1 MRWWKSRK
9 RDADL
14 ERELRA
20 DLEMEEEEQ
29 RERGLSP
36 EEAGYAARRAFGN
49 PTVIR
54 EQTREAWGWVRLERW
69 MQDFRF
75 ALRQLARSPGFTA
88 SAVLILALGIGATTA
103 MFSLVNAA
111 LLQPLPFPQPDR
123 LMWLSPQDHS
133 LPGVVPESL
142 SYPDYF
148 DWRSKNHT
156 FAGIATY
163 WGGGVTLQ
171 WKGESQRLDT
181 QAVSSNFFD
190 VLGVVPMMGRDFR
203 PEDELAGNRAAM
215 LSYSTWRTMFGSA
228 KDIVG
233 KTIRMDDHSYTVA
246 GVMPR
251 GFQFPLENP
260 APALWTSI
268 GDDAAVKKTSMRG
281 FDVLSAIGRLKPGV
295 TPEQAKADL
304 SLIAG
309 QLARQYPDT
318 NMEDSSALVEP
329 ELEHMTGDTR
339 PALRV
344 LFGAVMLVLLMVC
357 ANVAGLLLVRAA
369 RRSGE
374 FALRAAI
381 GASRA
386 AILRQLLVESV
397 TLSLCGGMAG
407 VALGYGLLRALIRW
421 MPLEIPR
428 MQTATV
434 DGGVLVFALVVSVAT
449 GLLFG
454 VVPAWR
460 MSRSAP
466 GLALREGS
474 RSIAGGRSQNR
485 VHNGLVIAQTAIGLV
500 LLVSSGL
507 LMRSLIRIL
516 NVDPG
521 FDASH
526 VLSARVGVPFGRYSH
541 DQHVQFFQQLVERM
555 AAVPGVQS
563 VSAGWPL
570 PMGSTHVTITF
581 NIQGRPVAR
590 GDEPEEAMGLAMP
603 GYFATL
609 RIPLIAGRVFDEQ
622 DGVKGPPTLIVN
634 QAFAKKYFP
643 NENPLGQHIQVRL
656 GDDVFNQSV
665 RTIVGEVGNIR
676 QKGLA
681 AGTEPEYYLPY
692 EQAMITN
699 PYLVIRTSGD
709 PLALQDA
716 VRRAV
721 QQMDKG
727 VPVYEVSTLDD
738 YVAKSASQPRFQAF
752 LLSSFAA
759 MALILAAV
767 GLYGLLSY
775 AVVQRSFEIGL
786 RMALGAQRKDILG
799 QIVRRGLILTLIG
812 VAAGV
817 AVSAVVTRMLTGMLY
832 GVRASDPETF
842 AAMAGVLLVVAGL
855 ACLIPARRASRIDP
869 MRALRTE

>member
-344 LFGAVMLVLLMVC
+344 LFGAVML
-357 ANVAGLLLVRAA
+357 
-369 RRSGE
+369 
-374 FALRAAI
+374 
-381 GASRA
+381 
-386 AILRQLLVESV
+386 
-397 TLSLCGGMAG
+397 
-407 VALGYGLLRALIRW
+407 
-421 MPLEIPR
+421 
-428 MQTATV
+428 
-434 DGGVLVFALVVSVAT
+434 
-449 GLLFG
+449 
-454 VVPAWR
+454 
-460 MSRSAP
+460 
-466 GLALREGS
+466 
-474 RSIAGGRSQNR
+474 
-485 VHNGLVIAQTAIGLV
+485 
-500 LLVSSGL
+500 
-507 LMRSLIRIL
+507 
-516 NVDPG
+516 
-521 FDASH
+521 
-526 VLSARVGVPFGRYSH
+526 
-541 DQHVQFFQQLVERM
+541 
-555 AAVPGVQS
+555 
-563 VSAGWPL
+563 
-570 PMGSTHVTITF
+570 
-581 NIQGRPVAR
+581 
-590 GDEPEEAMGLAMP
+590 
-603 GYFATL
+603 
-609 RIPLIAGRVFDEQ
+609 
-622 DGVKGPPTLIVN
+622 
-634 QAFAKKYFP
+634 
-643 NENPLGQHIQVRL
+643 
-656 GDDVFNQSV
+656 
-665 RTIVGEVGNIR
+665 
-676 QKGLA
+676 
-681 AGTEPEYYLPY
+681 
-692 EQAMITN
+692 
-699 PYLVIRTSGD
+699 
-709 PLALQDA
+709 
-716 VRRAV
+716 
-721 QQMDKG
+721 
-727 VPVYEVSTLDD
+727 
-738 YVAKSASQPRFQAF
+738 
-752 LLSSFAA
+752 
-759 MALILAAV
+759 
-767 GLYGLLSY
+767 
-775 AVVQRSFEIGL
+775 
-786 RMALGAQRKDILG
+786 
-799 QIVRRGLILTLIG
+799 
-812 VAAGV
+812 
-817 AVSAVVTRMLTGMLY
+817 
-832 GVRASDPETF
+832 
-842 AAMAGVLLVVAGL
+842 
-855 ACLIPARRASRIDP
+855 
-869 MRALRTE
+869 